1 MHELER
7 SSFSPPLIRS
17 YGMREFSWPC
27 GLGGIHVAARRDV
40 VFRRHNICKLR
51 LNMHDEIPQL
61 LLVEADELL
70 SEITSFRLE
79 LSGFQ
84 VRTARTGGETLTAL
98 RGDLPDVI
106 IIDLTLPDMEGVDL
120 INQLSNDARTN
131 CVPVLAFS
139 IDADVHAV
147 QRAYA
152 AGAKDL
158 LVIPYD
164 PYVLEEKL
172 EQLLQAAAPA

>member
-1 MHELER
+1 
-7 SSFSPPLIRS
+7 
-17 YGMREFSWPC
+17 
-27 GLGGIHVAARRDV
+27 
-40 VFRRHNICKLR
+40 
-51 LNMHDEIPQL
+51 MHDETPRL

-84 VRTARTGGETLTAL
+84 VRTVRSGEEAVKAL
-98 RGDLPDVI
+98 RGDLPDVVI
-106 IIDLTLPDMEGVDL
+106 VDLTLPDMDGIDL
-120 INQLSNDARTN
+120 INQLSNDARTS

-147 QRAYA
+147 QRAHA

-172 EQLLQAAAPA
+172 EQLLQATVTA